1 MGIEKKSAKD
11 DAKTPK
17 PKRTMSEAQKE
28 ALAKGRA
35 KAHERMRGLKTEK
48 EEIKSLKQKVAIKSV
63 DEEEGEIS
71 PLPPKQIKQKSKK
84 VIPPVVIPP
93 VNISDS
99 ESSSEEEEETSPPP
113 KQIKDKKKGKSTKII
128 EKHYYHDKPTPAPPP
143 PPPPPPATPA
153 PTAPAKKKI
162 NFR

>member
-11 DAKTPK
+11 DAKTSK

-63 DEEEGEIS
+63 DEEDGEIS

-93 VNISDS
+93 VTISES
-99 ESSSEEEEETSPPP
+99 ESSSEEEEQIT
-113 KQIKDKKKGKSTKII
+113 QIKDKKKGKSTKII
-128 EKHYYHDKPTPAPPP
+128 EKHYYHDKPTPAPPA
-143 PPPPPPATPA
+143 PPPPPPAPTPA